1 MSPDGTR
8 LELVEHDGE
17 YIIKADDLPLMLT
30 RVHFSKVELARVV
43 CEKLQPGARVMIGG
57 LGLGYTLRTVLDL
70 LLARGFD
77 IDGTLCPNCGGSM
90 RLIAALTDE
99 SSIRHYLTG
108 VGLPAAPPRA
118 PAAVY
123 WVPLWC

>member
-1 MSPDGTR
+1 MKPWITVGEAVSPDGTR

-57 LGLGYTLRTVLDL
+57 LGLGYTLVFRRCRRRSLQLDPHL
-70 LLARGFD
+70 KQRSSS
-77 IDGTLCPNCGGSM
+77 PPEPS
-90 RLIAALTDE
+90 RE
-99 SSIRHYLTG
+99 S
-108 VGLPAAPPRA
+108 
-118 PAAVY
+118 
-123 WVPLWC
+123 